1 MKHVL
6 VISYHFPPAG
16 GVPVRR
22 ALRTVRNLP
31 AYGWRCSVL
40 SADRPYDPFHPEDP
54 EGLLHLPPIVRL
66 LRPPARAGLE
76 RALVAGFAVL
86 QRARALL
93 PSAPA
98 LKTTGPPGG
107 SLRRLLYDSVAFPDP
122 KRPWVRGAVAE
133 ASRAAREDPYDA
145 VLALGYPWSA
155 FLVGS
160 ALRRALSVPLVL
172 DFRDAWT
179 ENPRGLWTSA
189 RHAALERRLV
199 READSVILATDG
211 IRDGLRRRNPELAA
225 DHFVTITNGY
235 DPSEFPE
242 PDSALRD
249 PERMVLTYTG
259 TFNDA
264 WPPSPA
270 DQTPYYM
277 LEALTRL
284 SAEVRSALRVRLVG
298 RVGAAHRRHVEA
310 AGLASIVQVIGP
322 VGHARALQHQLA
334 ADVLFLVVGTSE
346 GSAAI
351 LTGKL
356 VEYIGARRP
365 VLVLGG
371 ESEATRLVRSRG
383 LGWVEP
389 PDDPEL
395 IAARLAAL
403 VSDWRAGRLAGPSP
417 EVPELSAPLLA
428 GRLATV
434 LERGRERSATP

>member
-211 IRDGLRRRNPELAA
+211 IRDGLRRRNPELA
-225 DHFVTITNGY
+225 
-235 DPSEFPE
+235 
-242 PDSALRD
+242 
-249 PERMVLTYTG
+249 
-259 TFNDA
+259 
-264 WPPSPA
+264 
-270 DQTPYYM
+270 
-277 LEALTRL
+277 
-284 SAEVRSALRVRLVG
+284 
-298 RVGAAHRRHVEA
+298 
-310 AGLASIVQVIGP
+310 
-322 VGHARALQHQLA
+322 
-334 ADVLFLVVGTSE
+334 
-346 GSAAI
+346 
-351 LTGKL
+351 
-356 VEYIGARRP
+356 
-365 VLVLGG
+365 
-371 ESEATRLVRSRG
+371 
-383 LGWVEP
+383 
-389 PDDPEL
+389 
-395 IAARLAAL
+395 
-403 VSDWRAGRLAGPSP
+403 
-417 EVPELSAPLLA
+417 
-428 GRLATV
+428 
-434 LERGRERSATP
+434 